1 MKFIDFK
8 NKWKVLFLALA
19 ALNIGIIIW
28 ILALIFL
35 PTSYTIVNVEDQQKT
50 EEAEFTIVSTKENL
64 EQLVNEFLSQLPS
77 DDDLNYSVSL
87 ERNVE
92 LKGNIKAFDQKI
104 PLKMNFEPIVQ
115 ENGDVVLQQEGIS
128 LGKLPLPNK
137 KVLEYVNK
145 SFDLPEWVIINPN
158 EETIYVA
165 VTEMKPASNFDLRVD
180 RFNLKTNQLAFKIR
194 VPNHSFRFAQEFA
207 KENF

>member
-1 MKFIDFK
+1 MKFLDFK

-35 PTSYTIVNVEDQQKT
+35 PTSYTIVNVDDQKKT

-194 VPNHSFRFAQEFA
+194 VPNHSFRFAKEFA

>member
-1 MKFIDFK
+1 MKFLDFK

-35 PTSYTIVNVEDQQKT
+35 PTSYTIVNVDDQKKT

>member
-35 PTSYTIVNVEDQQKT
+35 PTSYTIVNVDDQKKT

-145 SFDLPEWVIINPN
+145 SFDLPEWVMINPN
-158 EETIYVA
+158 DETIYVA